1 MSCLI
6 SFESLECGGKGTMI
20 RLLGNILRAQEVPF
34 VIERE
39 PGGTLYG
46 EGIRAMLKHPEL
58 ALPAIESAFANHG
71 DRPETAIGVQPD
83 FSRTPECELFLF
95 WASRAQFVAEKVK
108 PALERGCYVIA
119 DRLYDS
125 TRAFQGGGRFHN
137 DAAMCDFINRGNA
150 VAMQGMRPTKTILL
164 DISIKTMRQRLGLE
178 HQDKMAVFERE
189 NQDFYERT
197 LQAYHDIAREEPERV
212 IIVNAER
219 SVPEVFEGVLDH
231 LRPILGIR

>member
-6 SFESLECGGKGTMI
+6 SFESLECGGKGTTI

-39 PGGTLYG
+39 PGGTRYG

-125 TRAFQGGGRFHN
+125 TYAYQGGGRFEA
-137 DAAMCDFINRGNA
+137 DPEMLEFINFGNA
-150 VAMQGMRPTKTILL
+150 IAMQRVRPVKTILL
-164 DISIKTMRQRLGLE
+164 NISVETMRRRLANE
-178 HQDKMAVFERE
+178 SSDKMAIFERLG
-189 NQDFYERT
+189 NDFYERARE
-197 LQAYHDIAREEPERV
+197 AYLHIAREEPDRV
-212 IIVNAER
+212 IVVNAER
-219 SVPEVFEGVLDH
+219 SVPEVFEEVLNH